1 MASFDSIRPEVRMVF
16 RTELRE
22 YATGVEHHKY
32 SLSYRLLLLMRGGF
46 LLRLGDREEPCGEG
60 DIIFMPPHEEYYTVF
75 DGGDS
80 MFLNIFFDFF
90 PREGAVTAAKSM
102 HDYFVMLGYEPL
114 DTEKAAEK
122 LTFEDTPVFNRTFVI
137 RELPDWRNKCG
148 ELYRLWR
155 SGGAHKRLRLH
166 ARLTELLAD
175 IADHVNAPRQNAG
188 SVSAH
193 AIVSYIDAHYDERLT
208 CRSVA
213 EKFSYHPNYVNRI
226 VRELT
231 GCSLHEYIIH
241 VKVRHASQL
250 LLETDMSITEI
261 AYSLGFHDSSHFSSV
276 FQARTGMKPSELRR
290 NRRSN
295 EQEKESDTVS

>member
-46 LLRLGDREEPCGEG
+46 LLRFGDREELCGEG

-90 PREGAVTAAKSM
+90 PREGVVAAESM

-114 DTEKAAEK
+114 DSEKAAEK
-122 LTFEDTPVFNRTFVI
+122 RTFEDTPEFNETFVI
-137 RELPDWRNKCG
+137 RALPDARDKCG

-155 SGGAHKRLRLH
+155 SGGAHKRLRLNVL
-166 ARLTELLAD
+166 LTELLAD

-188 SVSAH
+188 SITAH

-276 FQARTGMKPSELRR
+276 YQARTGMKPSELRR